1 MTFRFSSLVFF
12 VLAALAAL
20 LAACGRQDAAQT
32 TALRGPGYP
41 MTVTDDLGRKVTIP
55 ARPVTIV
62 SLAPSVTEML
72 SALGEAGKLV
82 GVTEWC
88 VNPLAA
94 KVERI
99 GNMTSPDIERI
110 IELSPSLVIGT
121 EMTPP
126 HVYEAIGQGGIPC
139 VVFKHQDLG
148 DVMADM
154 RTIAVLLGDGEPGE
168 AVIAAMD
175 ARRRALAASIPAGE
189 PVRVALL
196 YDLDSMGSAGR
207 GSWVDDMLT
216 ESGLDNVANR
226 AKSAWPRLSREAL
239 LTLRPQFILIPL
251 PDAEKE
257 AALLRARVDALG
269 EDPVWRQVL
278 ASTGCRILL
287 VPQVYVNIPGPR
299 TLEAMEYLNAAV
311 RPPAAR

>member
-1 MTFRFSSLVFF
+1 MSFRLRTFVCLA
-12 VLAALAAL
+12 LAALAAL
-20 LAACGRQDAAQT
+20 AAACGRKDATAHAQV
-32 TALRGPGYP
+32 RDPGYP
-41 MTVTDDLGRKVTIP
+41 MTVTDDLGRKVAIP
-55 ARPVTIV
+55 SRPVTIV

-72 SALGEAGKLV
+72 SSLGEAGKLV

-154 RTIAVLLGDGEPGE
+154 RTIAVLLGDGEQGE
-168 AVIAAMD
+168 AVVAAMD
-175 ARRRALAASIPAGE
+175 ARRRALASSIPAGE

-226 AKSAWPRLSREAL
+226 AKSSWPRLSREAL
-239 LTLRPQFILIPL
+239 LTLRPRFILIPL

-269 EDPVWRQVL
+269 QDPVWRQVFS
-278 ASTGCRILL
+278 STGCRILL
-287 VPQVYVNIPGPR
+287 VPQVYLNIPGPR
-299 TLEAMEYLNAAV
+299 TLEAMEYLSTQIHGTAV
-311 RPPAAR
+311 K